1 MNMKLKFLLLSVMLG
16 SGYIGTANA
25 SYTEVDQGT
34 VAVANRASGSVSII
48 DVQTDNV
55 VNTLILPAAAQI
67 PEPMYVV
74 YKENRLYVG
83 DRANNRIVVYDSFGF
98 NLLKIIPTGSGVFHM
113 WAAKEA
119 QVLLVNNDID
129 KTVTVIDT
137 NSLSAIN
144 TLSLPS
150 DLLAEGFKPH
160 DVFITNKGKNAFVSL
175 VDGQDGNDYIVK
187 LSIKRNKELSRKE
200 VGGDPHLFISPL
212 KRNTLYVPS
221 QDSGEVLALNTRN
234 LATRYQFDV
243 PNAHG
248 IYALGRRL
256 YVTNIA
262 EGGAHGLYT
271 LDAKGKHIID
281 TDNTPYGAPHNIT
294 VTANGQKIYVTHSGA
309 TQDKVSVYQTIPG
322 RQLPSYLGEITVQ
335 NNPFG
340 LAYIPH

>member
-1 MNMKLKFLLLSVMLG
+1 MKLKLLVLSAVLG
-16 SGYIGTANA
+16 SGYLGTANA
-25 SYTEVDQGT
+25 SYTDVDQGKI
-34 VAVANRASGSVSII
+34 AVANRGAGSVSII
-48 DVQTDNV
+48 DAQSDIVI
-55 VNTLILPAAAQI
+55 NTLVLPAAALT

-83 DRANNRIVVYDSFGF
+83 DRANNRIVVYDSFGL
-98 NLLKIIPTGSGVFHM
+98 NLLKTIPTGKGVFHM
-113 WAAKEA
+113 WAAKKA
-119 QVLLVNNDID
+119 QLLLVNNDID
-129 KTVTVIDT
+129 NTVTVIDT
-137 NSLSAIN
+137 NSLNAIN
-144 TLSLPS
+144 TLNLPS
-150 DLLAEGFKPH
+150 DLLAQGFKPH
-160 DVFITNKGKNAFVSL
+160 DVFVTDNGKNAFVSL
-175 VDGQDGNDYIVK
+175 VDGHDGDDYVVK
-187 LSIKRNKELSRKE
+187 LSIRKNRELSRKE

-221 QDSGEVLALNTRN
+221 QESSEVLALNTRN

-248 IYALGRRL
+248 VYALGRRL

-262 EGGAHGLYT
+262 EGGSHGLYT
-271 LDAKGKHIID
+271 LDAKGRHIID

-294 VTANGQKIYVTHSGA
+294 VTGNGQKIYVTHSGA

-322 RQLPSYLGEITVQ
+322 RELPSYLGEITVQ